1 MNKIAA
7 GIKNLY
13 TEIKG
18 LSLFYTAIAA
28 IVCYAQ
34 RLLVK
39 RTDFFTEA
47 LYPLAVFTL
56 FLIISYLIKNH
67 KNYNRILNSLV
78 FGIALMMLLLLV
90 YNVLLTFKVIPLW
103 DYKCFYLFGK
113 VGVFSNNFYD
123 PAEFLKIFQQLN
135 MEPGVDSEFKDS
147 VVDVGFWYPP
157 PSMFIFLAL
166 GYTSLHT
173 GYIIWQTV
181 IIILF
186 FISLFVLL
194 NKRFYL
200 TQHPGANTFTGG
212 LFTVFIVLLFP
223 DLVNSVYYSQIIG
236 LFLLLLVLL
245 ISNLNNPK
253 AGIFLC
259 LLIIVKPLALIF
271 VFYFLLYKKW
281 NTLKWMIGTGTIIF
295 IISLFVWGIDPYIKF
310 ITASPYGRIPHRVA
324 YEYVNHSLNAVLL
337 RAKYNYLNDIS
348 LTAIKIIY
356 YTLCAVLFTLTILF
370 SKRLNKTT
378 PQLAFLLF
386 IPMVF
391 MIYPNTLYYYSM
403 ITLPVLLY
411 IFYNSPFYGRRI
423 NYFIL
428 LSLFAILVYSLFL
441 YNLILWLI
449 IVNWPLIIQKAKT
462 IRDVNYS
469 LQNT

>member
-1 MNKIAA
+1 
-7 GIKNLY
+7 
-13 TEIKG
+13 
-18 LSLFYTAIAA
+18 
-28 IVCYAQ
+28 
-34 RLLVK
+34 
-39 RTDFFTEA
+39 
-47 LYPLAVFTL
+47 
-56 FLIISYLIKNH
+56 
-67 KNYNRILNSLV
+67 
-78 FGIALMMLLLLV
+78 
-90 YNVLLTFKVIPLW
+90 
-103 DYKCFYLFGK
+103 
-113 VGVFSNNFYD
+113 
-123 PAEFLKIFQQLN
+123 
-135 MEPGVDSEFKDS
+135 
-147 VVDVGFWYPP
+147 
-157 PSMFIFLAL
+157 MFIFLAL